1 MYCVEC
7 GQLLPSPRDAST
19 ICSKCKTPL
28 STWWDEST
36 QTSRT
41 NRESTT
47 VPPERQSAYPKTAAT
62 GSAYAMNAS
71 GSGGGSHLVER
82 AGFVEGRGGLRYGGA
97 AGFVVGGVGFGD
109 AEGMSKRRN
118 QQTEEERNFNAAL
131 VTLELHFERPGTY
144 LMKAMVEVKKM
155 VARTLDLSLNK
166 AEVRETLAKNVD
178 VWMHLQKI
186 FNTAIPSLDKWSL
199 GGGSKLDSHDG
210 VRNGHDVSESAELIL
225 KNYDALREDLHYL
238 NNLLVIS
245 RNMLAIKDT
254 AQDICAAVRFDRA
267 VQRLMVLCVNVT
279 SKGYDGETVD
289 VGRREKL
296 NEITELY
303 KKLLVTC
310 LQHTHNWTMGND
322 RFKMSFWY
330 EMLFDEDLKNDPIHE
345 MPPDD
350 LDVEKVHI
358 EVSNWI
364 RRHHT
369 KDPLAAKLLDKYS
382 AEVSSGY
389 TPGKLPQPEYDDV
402 DSSTVALTSPVWKPD
417 LEDKYEQDRLYARVS
432 HEIDVWWKK
441 VRDANFDG
449 WVVQMETVERA
460 QERAAACKENAM
472 HRYMPRGQEADH
484 YDQEEHYE
492 QLGHGQ
498 VHSDEIDERSIEGD
512 NGEDD
517 DDEED
522 DDESY
527 AEGPL
532 RGLLTEIPNILDTK
546 QIEALHMTV
555 KACIVDS
562 MGSGL
567 TPAGENLQ
575 KTRCKMFLA
584 LDCGKNLLRELLVF
598 IAVWEQTD
606 QQFIFQITAQIIE
619 SFHHNALLPY
629 AWNSLRILKD
639 IVSPAQTVLLRLIN
653 YMFRARKD
661 SPIYDDVKDYQ
672 RDAKLIHFLYNY
684 FRSRVVPDCLALIYA
699 QAQIRQQKKHHS
711 DFPVDLW
718 DMERAKDGLSQYLDF
733 ISVIAEITEMRHL
746 LIEWETVYELVALL
760 KALEAGVARK
770 SLDERPMPNQ
780 PPSQTQSPLHD
791 TPHKFPWSGIKIQ
804 ILIILT
810 ALIAPTNARRNGPGN
825 PTVQKQ
831 LLDHEGIM
839 PLLNC
844 CVYDGHNEYLKER
857 ATLAIKFLMEGCKEA
872 QDFVKELVP
881 IKQAQVQAQA
891 AVRAQAEANAR
902 NGGAGA
908 VAGSERTGQTARQ
921 TAGNAAR
928 DVPPPRLGGIPNA
941 AQAAG
946 DRTLA
951 LPVRE
956 GVGRAVPVPI
966 RVALPEVAGERPQV
980 FKGVGGLSEKSMAGI
995 MAAGGTPELRDELDA
1010 KVLELRNQMKLVRE
1024 GVRREEMAEGTSG
1037 NGGSSR
1043 SEGKK

>member
-1 MYCVEC
+1 MYCIEC
-7 GQLLPSPRDAST
+7 GHLLPSIRSNST

-28 STWWDEST
+28 ATWWDESS
-36 QTSRT
+36 QTHRT
-41 NRESTT
+41 NRESILPDTMNPYT
-47 VPPERQSAYPKTAAT
+47 KNIKGIN
-62 GSAYAMNAS
+62 GSSVLGYMD
-71 GSGGGSHLVER
+71 V
-82 AGFVEGRGGLRYGGA
+82 
-97 AGFVVGGVGFGD
+97 D
-109 AEGMSKRRN
+109 ALHKRRN

-144 LMKAMVEVKKM
+144 LQKAMVEVKRM
-155 VARTLDLSLNK
+155 IARTLDLSLNK
-166 AEVRETLAKNVD
+166 ADVRETLAKNVD
-178 VWMHLQKI
+178 IWMHLQKI

-199 GGGSKLDSHDG
+199 GKPETADGLRDS
-210 VRNGHDVSESAELIL
+210 HDVSESAELIL
-225 KNYDALREDLHYL
+225 KNYEALREDLHYL

-254 AQDICAAVRFDRA
+254 AQEICATVRFDLA
-267 VQRLMVLCVNVT
+267 VQRLVVLCINVT
-279 SKGYDGETVD
+279 SKGYDGETVE

-310 LQHTHNWTMGND
+310 LQHTHNWTMAND
-322 RFKMSFWY
+322 RFKMSFWL
-330 EMLFDEDLKNDPIHE
+330 EMLFDDELKNDPIHE
-345 MPPDD
+345 MVPDD

-358 EVSNWI
+358 EVGNWI
-364 RRHHT
+364 RRHNK
-369 KDPLAAKLLDKYS
+369 KDPLAVKLLEKYS
-382 AEVSSGY
+382 TEVASGY
-389 TPGKLPQPEYDDV
+389 TPGELPEPEFDEVEVGEEDEGEV
-402 DSSTVALTSPVWKPD
+402 GSASPVWKPD
-417 LEDKYEQDRLYARVS
+417 MLDKYAQDKLYARVS

-441 VRDANFDG
+441 VRDANFEG

-472 HRYMPRGQEADH
+472 HRYMPRGQEADNFE
-484 YDQEEHYE
+484 QGEHYE
-492 QLGHGQ
+492 QLGNES
-498 VHSDEIDERSIEGD
+498 VNPDEIDERYIEGD
-512 NGEDD
+512 NGEDEE
-517 DDEED
+517 DEED
-522 DDESY
+522 DDDSY

-546 QIEALHMTV
+546 QIEALHMTI

-661 SPIYDDVKDYQ
+661 SPIYEDVKDYQ

-760 KALEAGVARK
+760 KALEAGVPRK
-770 SLDERPMPNQ
+770 QLDERPMPNQ
-780 PPSQTQSPLHD
+780 ASHAPPPMQAPLHD
-791 TPHKFPWSGIKIQ
+791 TPHKFPWAGIKIQ

-825 PTVQKQ
+825 PIVQKQ

-881 IKQAQVQAQA
+881 VKQAQVQAQA
-891 AVRAQAEANAR
+891 AARAQAEAQAR
-902 NGGAGA
+902 A
-908 VAGSERTGQTARQ
+908 ERPVQTMRSA
-921 TAGNAAR
+921 N
-928 DVPPPRLGGIPNA
+928 PPPGER
-941 AQAAG
+941 
-946 DRTLA
+946 
-951 LPVRE
+951 PVRNS
-956 GVGRAVPVPI
+956 GAPTPTVGPGLSEKGLAMHPKPV
-966 RVALPEVAGERPQV
+966 VANLERPQV
-980 FKGVGGLSEKSMAGI
+980 TRIVGDIIPRNAS
-995 MAAGGTPELRDELDA
+995 GGGSGSGSGSSTVRADLDA
-1010 KVLELRNQMKLVRE
+1010 KVLELRNTMKLVSEATAR
-1024 GVRREEMAEGTSG
+1024 GKVRLEAEAAA
-1037 NGGSSR
+1037 
-1043 SEGKK
+1043 EAQAGK